1 MPRRNNRPAVNFS
14 GSMISAWSPIT
25 FYLTR
30 PFALLTLGTLPFM
43 AFAAKTK
50 IEMFMGADEGIYEQE
65 DEASSPG
72 GIVMESLSNIRTVAS
87 LTLEEGRSKQFRE
100 ALHRQYPNPIK
111 SNAIGPQSSGS
122 LGLLVRIWGIAL
134 FFWWG
139 GWLLFTHPNL
149 YEFRDFF
156 ISMVFLLFS
165 ISGMAVAMQ
174 GIADSDESNAA
185 AERVFELMERKSQI
199 DPLSEDGKK
208 AI

>member
-1 MPRRNNRPAVNFS
+1 
-14 GSMISAWSPIT
+14 
-25 FYLTR
+25 
-30 PFALLTLGTLPFM
+30 
-43 AFAAKTK
+43 
-50 IEMFMGADEGIYEQE
+50 
-65 DEASSPG
+65 
-72 GIVMESLSNIRTVAS
+72 
-87 LTLEEGRSKQFRE
+87 
-100 ALHRQYPNPIK
+100 
-111 SNAIGPQSSGS
+111 
-122 LGLLVRIWGIAL
+122 
-134 FFWWG
+134 
-139 GWLLFTHPNL
+139 LFTHPNL